1 MAHRQGLTDLNTG
14 SGASPVDS
22 PVGAC
27 VGDCPRCCAKVTE
40 EQMKA
45 IFPSASAA
53 KITAV
58 MDAFNSA
65 FEKFELNRCLRKA
78 HFFAQIR
85 QEVGASINA
94 LTENLNYKESVLK
107 EKFNYFRD
115 NPAEAA
121 LYGRNDDHPADQ
133 EAIANRA
140 YGKRNGNGSIESGE
154 GWLYR
159 GRGYIQITGK
169 EIYQNVQNQMNA
181 RYPGNGLDIV
191 ANVEQT
197 LEPKGGML
205 SAMAYWRWKKLNEKS
220 DLGDTGEHVDDITDV
235 VNYYTDSRESR
246 KTHFN
251 TTKVVFKVAECTNR
265 PK

>member
-14 SGASPVDS
+14 SGASSVDS
-22 PVGAC
+22 AVGAC

-45 IFPSASAA
+45 IFTSASAA
-53 KITAV
+53 KITGV
-58 MDAFNSA
+58 TNAFNSA

-85 QEVGASINA
+85 QEVGTSINA
-94 LTENLNYKESVLK
+94 LSEDLHYSEAGLK
-107 EKFNYFRD
+107 KNFSYFRK
-115 NPAEAA
+115 NPEEAA
-121 LYGRNDDHPADQ
+121 LYGKTAEHGADP
-133 EAIANRA
+133 EAIGNRA
-140 YGKRNGNGSIESGE
+140 YANRNGNGSIESGE
-154 GWLYR
+154 GYKYR

-169 EIYQNVQNQMNA
+169 EIYQNVQNEMNA

-197 LEPKGGML
+197 LETKGGML
-205 SAMAYWRWKKLNEKS
+205 SAMAYWRWKKLNDRADK
-220 DLGDTGEHVDDITDV
+220 GATGAVVDSITQV
-235 VNYYTDSRESR
+235 VNYYTSTYSDRRTNFDS
-246 KTHFN
+246 
-251 TTKVVFKVAECTNR
+251 TKVVFKVAECTNL